1 MDLTEGKTLNLPSQL
16 TKVIAKSTHEAT
28 AFPLT
33 LSNFGH
39 VGLDFSR
46 LKIAQT

>member
-1 MDLTEGKTLNLPSQL
+1 MDLTEGKTPNLPSQL
-16 TKVIAKSTHEAT
+16 TKVIAKSTQE